1 MDTNIYFFLSCAW
14 EGSCMCWSVAGSG
27 VYLTVNTLNHSL
39 ALLDITIQGLQQL
52 IVKIINISFDK

>member
-1 MDTNIYFFLSCAW
+1 
-14 EGSCMCWSVAGSG
+14 MCWSVAGSG

-52 IVKIINISFDK
+52 IVKIINISIDK